1 MYFLGNVEKYLIN
14 ASIIR
19 SNGPNQWRHPGISE
33 REGGGGRVEC
43 LGSAGDYIDALP
55 SNAMFCECE
64 E

>member
-1 MYFLGNVEKYLIN
+1 MVQISGDIQEFQ
-14 ASIIR
+14 
-19 SNGPNQWRHPGISE
+19 NGK
-33 REGGGGRVEC
+33 GGGRVEC